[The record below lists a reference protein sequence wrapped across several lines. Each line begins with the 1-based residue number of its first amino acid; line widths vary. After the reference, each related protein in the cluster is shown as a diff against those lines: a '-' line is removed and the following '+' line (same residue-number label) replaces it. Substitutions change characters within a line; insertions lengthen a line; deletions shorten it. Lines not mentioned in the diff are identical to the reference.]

1 LTESL
6 ALARYSQRMPSELV
20 WVVPFAKYAHVATM
34 FAAATIQVGADLYFL
49 KVAEDGDAQTTARL
63 GHAVRRRGPI
73 TGPILEI
80 GIAFGVITALIGG
93 FNLLAPWLLASY
105 IVIAL
110 GTVSVFRWAAPAFT
124 ALLEAADAG
133 DDARIAALLAQ
144 GPYRPAALANAAM
157 YAVVIFLM
165 VVKPLS

>member
-1 LTESL
+1 
-6 ALARYSQRMPSELV
+6 MPTDLD
-20 WVVPFAKYAHVATM
+20 WIAPLAKYAHVATM

-49 KVAEDGDAQTTARL
+49 KVAEDGDARTTARL

-80 GIAFGVITALIGG
+80 GIAFGVITALLGG
-93 FNLLAPWLLASY
+93 FNLLAPWLLATY

-110 GTVSVFRWAAPAFT
+110 GMVSVFRWAAPAFT
-124 ALLEAADAG
+124 VLLDAADAG
-133 DDARIAALLAQ
+133 DDARITALLAQ

-165 VVKPLS
+165 VVKPLG

>member
-1 LTESL
+1 
-6 ALARYSQRMPSELV
+6 MPNDLD
-20 WVVPFAKYAHVATM
+20 WLVPFAKYAHVGTM
-34 FAAATIQVGADLYFL
+34 FAAATIQVGADIYFL
-49 KVAEDGDAQTTARL
+49 KVAREGDARTTARL
-63 GHAVRRRGPI
+63 GHAIRRRGPI

-80 GIAFGVITALIGG
+80 GVVFGLITAVLGG

-105 IVIAL
+105 VVLAVGVL
-110 GTVSVFRWAAPAFT
+110 GVFRWGVPAFT

-133 DDARIAALLAQ
+133 DDGRITTLLAH

-165 VVKPLS
+165 VVKPLG